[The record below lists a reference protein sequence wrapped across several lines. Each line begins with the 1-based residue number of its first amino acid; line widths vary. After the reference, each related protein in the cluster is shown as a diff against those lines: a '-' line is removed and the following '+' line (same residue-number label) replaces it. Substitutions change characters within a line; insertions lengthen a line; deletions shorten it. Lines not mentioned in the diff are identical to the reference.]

1 MAMTCNEFR
10 EGHPSSDEAARTH
23 LTGCADCRAFAKS
36 WDLLLDYP
44 AIEARPGFFGAVRR
58 KLAPA
63 VLRFA
68 APIAAAAAAL
78 LVALLLTRTPGPRS
92 TPGLPVVTE
101 EEREL
106 VENFDLLENYDLL
119 RTLELVGENG
129 SPLVEDK
136 K

>member
-1 MAMTCNEFR
+1 MRMTCNEFR
-10 EGHPSSDEAARTH
+10 EGHPAGGEDARAH
-23 LTGCADCRAFAKS
+23 QASCADCRAFAKS

-44 AIEARPGFFGAVRR
+44 AIEASAGFFQGVRR
-58 KLAPA
+58 KLSPA

-78 LVALLLTRTPGPRS
+78 LVALLLTHAPAPKS
-92 TPGLPVVTE
+92 TAVVPVVTE

-106 VENFDLLENYDLL
+106 VENYDLLENFDLL